1 MMYYFGIDCG
11 LDGGIALIDQQG
23 ALIERQ
29 EMPTIPDGKGR
40 KIDLRTLAKYL
51 KEVARHPQHHTFIV
65 ENPGAHAPSA
75 AGLRSMTYSFAAVE
89 ALLAAYKLKYH
100 IVLSQK
106 WQKEFWSKP
115 KMPKGQK
122 FNTKAAAL
130 NVACKIWPTE
140 LWLRSERCTK
150 PHDGMIDAAL
160 LAEYGR
166 RKGL

>member
-1 MMYYFGIDCG
+1 MYYFGIDCG
-11 LDGGIALIDQQG
+11 LDGGIALLDQQG
-23 ALIERQ
+23 ALIERKI
-29 EMPTIPDGKGR
+29 MPTTSDGKAR
-40 KIDLRTLAKYL
+40 KICLRSLANYFA
-51 KEVARHPQHHTFIV
+51 EVARHPQDQVFIV

-75 AGLRSMTYSFAAVE
+75 SGLRSMTYSFAAVE
-89 ALLAAYKLKYH
+89 ALLASNKLKYH

-122 FNTKAAAL
+122 FNTKAAAY